1 MEKWKRFPWN
11 IFWRFFFVQLLA
23 FNILA
28 FAVISI
34 VDLRYRTLPWV
45 YNEAILNFAVF
56 SLIFSAATSW
66 LFTKP
71 LEVLIL
77 KAMRLASRRVR
88 DEMGEYEE
96 DLLVEE
102 AGEYWQ
108 IENALNRIDKK
119 LKRKRE
125 RFIRER
131 EENQAF
137 MSAVAEG
144 LVSVGL
150 DGKVVFFN
158 SQFAAQFV
166 PSAVLGR
173 ESGFTLSEVI
183 RVPELGEAFQQAL
196 KAGQVQKVVLKLP
209 TLMDSQSRFF
219 AVTINPLVKRGEDL
233 TYGSL
238 GIFHDITE
246 LKRAEQIR
254 IDFVGNASHELRTP
268 LTSIKGYMETL
279 KDDLKSGNYDYAAQF
294 ADVIS
299 RNVDRLIDLVN
310 DLLSIS
316 QLESHSEL
324 KIEPVSPMLISE
336 QIVAELK
343 VLMDEKGQN
352 IRVFADC
359 PSFMADQRKVAQV
372 LRNLVSNSVKYIG
385 RDRTIEVRWQLNDKK
400 ETLLSVKDDGPGIPP
415 EHHDRLFERFYRIDK
430 GRARDAGGTGL
441 GLAIVKHIMQSHG
454 GSVSIRSEIDHGAEF
469 ICVFPASIK

>member
-11 IFWRFFFVQLLA
+11 IFWRFFLTQFIT
-23 FNILA
+23 FNLIA
-28 FAVISI
+28 ISVLSI
-34 VDLRYRTLPWV
+34 IDLRYGTKTWI
-45 YNEAILNFAVF
+45 YNEAILNFAFF
-56 SLIFSAATSW
+56 SIFVCAFTSW
-66 LFTKP
+66 SFTVP
-71 LEVLIL
+71 LGVLIL
-77 KAMRLASRRVR
+77 KAMRLASKRVR
-88 DEMGEYEE
+88 VEIGDIEE
-96 DLLVEE
+96 ELLEEE

-125 RFIRER
+125 RFMRER
-131 EENQAF
+131 EENQSF

-150 DGKVVFFN
+150 DNKVVFCN

-166 PSAVLGR
+166 PPVVMSR
-173 ESGFTLSEVI
+173 EGGFTISEVI
-183 RVPELGEAFQQAL
+183 RVPELMEAFQSSL
-196 KAGQVQKVVLKLP
+196 SLGKVQKVVLKLP
-209 TLMDSQSRFF
+209 TLMDSQYRYF

-233 TYGSL
+233 IYGTL

-246 LKRAEQIR
+246 LKKSEQVR

-279 KDDLKSGNYDYAAQF
+279 KDDLKTGNYDYAAQF

-316 QLESHSEL
+316 QLESHSEIRL
-324 KIEPVSPMLISE
+324 EKVNPMAVSD

-343 VLMDEKGQN
+343 ILMDEKGQN
-352 IRVFADC
+352 IRVFAEC
-359 PSFMADQRKVAQV
+359 PEFIADARKVAQV
-372 LRNLVSNSVKYIG
+372 IRNLVSNSVKYIG
-385 RDRTIEVRWQLNDKK
+385 SGKTIEVRWSVGQSG
-400 ETLLSVKDDGPGIPP
+400 ETILKVKDDGPGIAI

-454 GSVSIRSEIDHGAEF
+454 GSVEVKSELEHGAEF
-469 ICVFPASIK
+469 TCIFPLREV

>member
-11 IFWRFFFVQLLA
+11 IFWRFFIVQYLA
-23 FNILA
+23 FNLLA
-28 FAVISI
+28 LVIISW
-34 VDLRYRTLPWV
+34 VDLRYQTQPWV

-56 SLIFSAATSW
+56 SLFLTFFTSW

-71 LEVLIL
+71 LQVLIL
-77 KAMRLASRRVR
+77 KALRLASRRVR
-88 DEMGEYEE
+88 DELGEMEE
-96 DLLVEE
+96 DLLEEE

-108 IENALNRIDKK
+108 IENALNRIEKK

-150 DGKVVFFN
+150 DGKVVFCN
-158 SQFAAQFV
+158 SRFASQFV
-166 PSAVLGR
+166 PPVVMAR
-173 ESGFTLSEVI
+173 EGGFTLSEVI
-183 RVPELGEAFQQAL
+183 RVPELVEAFERAL
-196 KAGQVQKVVLKLP
+196 SEGQVQKVVLQLP
-209 TLMDSQSRFF
+209 TLIDGQLRYF
-219 AVTINPLVKRGEDL
+219 AVTANPLIKNGEDL
-233 TYGSL
+233 IYGSL
-238 GIFHDITE
+238 GILHDITE
-246 LKRAEQIR
+246 MKKAEQIR

-279 KDDLKSGNYDYAAQF
+279 KEDLQTGNYDYAAKF

-316 QLESHSEL
+316 HLESHSEL
-324 KIEPVSPMLISE
+324 RMDTVIPLAISE

-343 VLMDEKGQN
+343 VLMDEKNQN

-359 PSFMADQRKVAQV
+359 PSFMGDARKISQV

-385 RDRTIEVRWQLNDKK
+385 PGKMIEVRWFEEVDG
-400 ETLLSVKDDGPGIPP
+400 TVVLSVKDDGPGIPV

-441 GLAIVKHIMQSHG
+441 GLAIVKHIVQSHG
-454 GSVSIRSEIDHGAEF
+454 GSVSVRSELEKGTEF
-469 ICVFPASIK
+469 ICTFPKLIK